1 MDKSV
6 MIAYTEVDTILDLM
20 DEEYQKKIPEKL
32 RNLISKN
39 KLNNYNVMIDS
50 NIPLTEQN
58 ISRKALAILAVLNYN
73 YWCDGKE
80 KQKELMQK
88 YMNNE
93 KIKQQKIRKQYDSNN
108 LFNNKNSNNNDENIE
123 KQLIIY
129 NKKDSLLIKIINK
142 IKKLLKID
150 IIMKK

>member
-93 KIKQQKIRKQYDSNN
+93 KIKQQKIRKQYDPNN